1 MTERLTKWHG
11 DRADCNVGYC
21 SEECDICNMFDEIRT
36 KLAYY
41 EDLEEQSRLMVLPEG
56 FQKEKFINYMAN
68 KHCPSNFGFKDE
80 NRLQGRCA
88 GGKEC
93 EECWRKA
100 LKGENYE
107 GCDQ

>member
-1 MTERLTKWHG
+1 MTERLTKRVSDG
-11 DRADCNVGYC
+11 AIQVPDGFQKAV
-21 SEECDICNMFDEIRT
+21 S
-36 KLAYY
+36 KLAHY
-41 EDLEEQSRLMVLPEG
+41 EDLEEQGRLVVLPEE

-93 EECWRKA
+93 EECWGKV
-100 LKGENYE
+100 LEGESYE
-107 GCDQ
+107 GCGQ